1 MLKNLTPSAEA
12 DGIFL
17 ETGAGSEAENRLI
30 FGREAVHRGDY
41 YKEFLRLRC
50 SLQPGI
56 SWTGESRRKTL
67 CEAVMALLL
76 LLKNAVCVS
85 LPFFVQCGGCLGL
98 VSPALI
104 ETTD

>member
-67 CEAVMALLL
+67 CKGGDGTSLAV
-76 LLKNAVCVS
+76 KNNVCVS
-85 LPFFVQCGGCLGL
+85 LPFLFGVGDASIGFPLHRL
-98 VSPALI
+98 K
-104 ETTD
+104 TTD

>member
-76 LLKNAVCVS
+76 LLRITFVFTS
-85 LPFFVQCGGCLGL
+85 LFCSVWGMPRLGF
-98 VSPALI
+98 PC
-104 ETTD
+104 TD